1 MDWQTLIGWK
11 REKRKEERGKR
22 IDPVLHLLTY
32 TVFRFCFCDCT
43 YASVS
48 NRILVPV
55 LHFIGSQNIKD
66 CIGEMG
72 WRAFSF
78 SVIKFWL
85 ENAVTNRWYRWISPV
100 V

>member
-22 IDPVLHLLTY
+22 KDPVLHLLTY

-55 LHFIGSQNIKD
+55 
-66 CIGEMG
+66 CIL
-72 WRAFSF
+72 
-78 SVIKFWL
+78 SVLRTLRTVL
-85 ENAVTNRWYRWISPV
+85 EKWDGVLSV
-100 V
+100 SL